1 MTETSTAERVLVV
14 DDDQRS
20 RRLVSETLRN
30 AGYFVV
36 EAVDGEHALRELGHP
51 VAQFHLAVLDILMP
65 GTDGCMLAREIRRGG
80 RWNTLPLLALTALT
94 NPDDVTRILESGCNA
109 YLSKPVLL
117 AEVRTTVALLIADS
131 NRAHG
136 AVG

>member
-36 EAVDGEHALRELGHP
+36 EAEDGEHALRELGHP
-51 VAQFHLAVLDILMP
+51 VAQFHLAVLDIHMP
-65 GTDGCMLAREIRRGG
+65 GIDGCMVAREIRRGG

-94 NPDDVTRILESGCNA
+94 SPDDVTRILESGCNA

-131 NRAHG
+131 KWAHG